1 MKKNRKK
8 DSDNS
13 VEKPKATE
21 KEYFLKYYRMAK
33 KSAKYNSD
41 KVILIR
47 LDLIGDCT
55 MFTDAVSTVRKH
67 FKDREMT
74 IVCLSV
80 SKPIFERLGIFDNII
95 TVDFRP
101 LEINY
106 EKLDVL
112 IEKLREDE
120 YDILLQPQVSKH
132 PITDI
137 LAAAVKCNKR
147 ISMEPQTDN
156 SSKEWLRLT
165 GSLYDELIPYP
176 KGVVSEFDYYG
187 AFVRGLGIDYKTRC
201 PRLKYGKQ
209 HFLEGNYFVIYP
221 GGSFRQKFWDS
232 SKLAKLVEHI
242 YARTGFLCVILG
254 VESEKWISEAVKKK
268 LDVINAMSVADLT
281 GCTSVS
287 DVIDIIGNAKFVVT
301 NDTSGVHIACATRTP
316 SVVIVGGWHYN
327 RFLPYHI
334 EDVRPEDKLPMVAN
348 TPMPCYNCDWT
359 WSIIGKRNP
368 NCLKRMQ
375 CEKTS
380 ECIDKIS
387 YSQVQK
393 LVDEL
398 IQKENFV
405 TKN

>member
-8 DSDNS
+8 SQENS
-13 VEKPKATE
+13 ADKPKAAE
-21 KEYFLKYYRMAK
+21 KEYFLKYSRMIK
-33 KSAKYNSD
+33 KSGKYNSD

-55 MFTDAVSTVRKH
+55 MFTDAAYTVRKH
-67 FKDREMT
+67 FKNREMT
-74 IVCLSV
+74 VVCLSV
-80 SKPIFERLGIFDNII
+80 ARPVFERMGVFDNIY
-95 TVDFRP
+95 TVDFKPRD
-101 LEINY
+101 INY
-106 EKLDVL
+106 EKLDLL
-112 IEKLREDE
+112 IEQLREEE
-120 YDILLQPQVSKH
+120 YDILLQPQVSKC

-137 LAAAVKCNKR
+137 LVAAVKCNTR
-147 ISMEPQTDN
+147 ISMEAKSDN
-156 SSKEWLRLT
+156 SSDSWVKMT
-165 GSLYDELIPYP
+165 NSIYDKLIPYP
-176 KGVVSEFDYYG
+176 EGVVSEFDYYG

-209 HFLEGNYFVIYP
+209 NFIEVKYFVIYP
-221 GGSFRQKFWDS
+221 GGSFRQKFWDP

-242 YARTGFLCVILG
+242 YARTGLVCVILG
-254 VESEKWISEAVKKK
+254 VESEKWISDAVKKK
-268 LDVINAMSVADLT
+268 LDVITAMDVADLT
-281 GCTSVS
+281 GYTTIS
-287 DVIDIIGNAKFVVT
+287 DVIDIIGNAQFVVT

-348 TPMPCYNCDWT
+348 TPMPCYNCEWT

-368 NCLKRMQ
+368 ECLKRMQ

-398 IQKENFV
+398 IEKE
-405 TKN
+405 KLC